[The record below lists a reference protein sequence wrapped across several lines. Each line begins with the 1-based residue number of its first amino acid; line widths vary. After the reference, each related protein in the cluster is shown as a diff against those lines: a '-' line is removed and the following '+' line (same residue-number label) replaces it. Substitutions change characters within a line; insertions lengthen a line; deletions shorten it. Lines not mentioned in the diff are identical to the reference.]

1 AALVAVGSVMDMPVV
16 QDGQVVPGKRMKAT
30 ISADHR
36 VTDGAEAARFM
47 QMLKKYLEEP
57 LRLLV

>member
-1 AALVAVGSVMDMPVV
+1 
-16 QDGQVVPGKRMKAT
+16 MKAT

-47 QMLKKYLEEP
+47 QRVKEILEDP
-57 LRLLV
+57 LRLLM